1 MMLSV
6 RLKPELNNVLES
18 RAKKIGRTKSSVAR
32 EAICQYLEDRE
43 DYELGV
49 AAARDAT
56 AHISLDELIDKYG
69 LRDEIEQQSEI
80 H

>member
-1 MMLSV
+1 MLFL
-6 RLKPELNNVLES
+6 RLEPELSEVLETL
-18 RAKKIGRTKSSVAR
+18 AKKMGRTKSSVAR
-32 EAICQYLEDRE
+32 EAICQYLEDLE
-43 DYELGV
+43 DYELAV

-80 H
+80 P